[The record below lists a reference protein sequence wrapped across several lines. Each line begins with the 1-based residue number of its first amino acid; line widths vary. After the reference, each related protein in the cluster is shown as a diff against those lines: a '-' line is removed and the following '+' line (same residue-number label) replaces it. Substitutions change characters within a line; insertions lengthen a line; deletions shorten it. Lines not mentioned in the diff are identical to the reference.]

1 MQTVYE
7 AAGGID
13 GLLRLA
19 RAWHAR
25 VMADEV
31 VSHAF
36 SHGYRPDHSE
46 RLAAYW
52 AEALGGPAAYTGA
65 YGNETSVV
73 RIHSGNG
80 AHEEMDRRAID
91 CFDQA
96 LGDAGLSGDDRL
108 RQALH
113 DYFAW
118 ATTSTMARYHR
129 SADDVP
135 DGLPIPHWSWD
146 GLVSETGP
154 SGRAPQEAP

>member
-1 MQTVYE
+1 MQSVYE
-7 AAGGID
+7 AAGGHP

-19 RAWHAR
+19 EAWHAR

-36 SHGYRPDHSE
+36 SHGFHPEHSQ

-52 AEALGGPAAYTGA
+52 AEALGGPAGYSDGC
-65 YGNETSVV
+65 GDQTSVV
-73 RIHSGNG
+73 RMHSGNG
-80 AHEEMDRRAID
+80 PHEDMDRRAIE

-96 LGDAGLSGDDRL
+96 LEDAGLGQDGPL
-108 RQALH
+108 RQVLH

-118 ATTSTMARYHR
+118 AATTVMAEFHK

-135 DGLPIPHWSWD
+135 EGLALPHWSWD
-146 GLVSETGP
+146 GLLP
-154 SGRAPQEAP
+154 

>member
-1 MQTVYE
+1 MGTLYDAV
-7 AAGGID
+7 GGMD

-19 RAWHAR
+19 GAWHDR

-36 SHGYRPDHSE
+36 SHGYRADHTE

-52 AEALGGPAAYTGA
+52 AEALGGPATYSQSCGD
-65 YGNETSVV
+65 ETSVV

-80 AHEEMDRRAID
+80 PHEEMDRRAIA

-96 LGDAGLSGDDRL
+96 LEDAGLAGDARL
-108 RQALH
+108 RHVLH

-118 ATTSTMARYHR
+118 ATTTTM
-129 SADDVP
+129 
-135 DGLPIPHWSWD
+135 
-146 GLVSETGP
+146 
-154 SGRAPQEAP
+154 

>member
-1 MQTVYE
+1 MLVPRVRVAWHSGGMQSVYE
-7 AAGGID
+7 AAGGSE

-19 RAWHAR
+19 EAWHAR

-36 SHGYRPDHSE
+36 SHGFHPRHSQ

-52 AEALGGPAAYTGA
+52 AEALGGPAAYSGTCGDQ
-65 YGNETSVV
+65 TSVV

-80 AHEEMDRRAID
+80 PHEEMDRRAIG

-96 LGDAGLSGDDRL
+96 MQDAGLETAGPL
-108 RQALH
+108 RQVLH

-118 ATTSTMARYHR
+118 ATTEMSRYHQ
-129 SADDVP
+129 SADEVP
-135 DGLPIPHWSWD
+135 EGMSIPRWSWN
-146 GLVSETGP
+146 GLQ
-154 SGRAPQEAP
+154 R

>member
-1 MQTVYE
+1 MQSVYE
-7 AAGGID
+7 AAGGIE

-19 RAWHAR
+19 EAWHSR
-25 VMADEV
+25 VMADEI

-36 SHGYRPDHSE
+36 SHGFHPQHSQ

-52 AEALGGPAAYTGA
+52 AEALGGPATYSEI
-65 YGNETSVV
+65 YGDETSVV

-80 AHEEMDRRAID
+80 PHDEMDGRAIT

-96 LGDAGLSGDDRL
+96 LQDVGLDPAEPVSRV
-108 RQALH
+108 LH

-118 ATTSTMARYHR
+118 ATTTTMARYHD

-135 DGLPIPHWSWD
+135 AGMDIPRWSWE
-146 GLVSETGP
+146 GLQ
-154 SGRAPQEAP
+154 R